1 MRRLLAQRWLAPA
14 FWKDA
19 AYDPRVR
26 GTAFQVLLLIAVA
39 VLTVEIVRN
48 TAANLKAQ
56 NIASGFDFLSRAA
69 GFDISQTLVPYSYRS
84 SYAQAFLVGLTNTL
98 LVAVLGIAIATAL
111 GFAIGI
117 ARLSPNWLASRL
129 ALVYVEAVRN
139 VPLLLQLLVWYIA
152 VLRSLPAPSAALSLP
167 GGAKLDVRGLHVP
180 RIAVDH
186 SWLVWVALAVSLA
199 GAAWLWRNA
208 RRRRDGIAAPLLHV
222 RMAWAAVIVPP
233 LAALAW
239 AFARA
244 DITYPVLG
252 RFNHDGGVS
261 IEPEFLALLVGLSTY
276 TAAFIAEIVRAG
288 LLGVPRG
295 QHEAAAALGLNR
307 RQTLRLVIL
316 PQAMRIII
324 PPLTNQYLN
333 LTKNSSLAVAI
344 GYPDLVSV
352 FAGTVL
358 NQTGQAV
365 EVIAITMAVYLTISL
380 ATALLMNRLNA
391 LSAWRER

>member
-129 ALVYVEAVRN
+129 ALAYVEAARN

-152 VLRSLPAPSAALSLP
+152 VLRTLPAPSAALSLP
-167 GGAKLDVRGLHVP
+167 G
-180 RIAVDH
+180 
-186 SWLVWVALAVSLA
+186 
-199 GAAWLWRNA
+199 
-208 RRRRDGIAAPLLHV
+208 
-222 RMAWAAVIVPP
+222 
-233 LAALAW
+233 
-239 AFARA
+239 
-244 DITYPVLG
+244 
-252 RFNHDGGVS
+252 
-261 IEPEFLALLVGLSTY
+261 
-276 TAAFIAEIVRAG
+276 
-288 LLGVPRG
+288 
-295 QHEAAAALGLNR
+295 
-307 RQTLRLVIL
+307 
-316 PQAMRIII
+316 
-324 PPLTNQYLN
+324 
-333 LTKNSSLAVAI
+333 
-344 GYPDLVSV
+344 
-352 FAGTVL
+352 
-358 NQTGQAV
+358 
-365 EVIAITMAVYLTISL
+365 
-380 ATALLMNRLNA
+380 TALTT
-391 LSAWRER
+391 